1 MKKIYIEKF
10 KSIYNELCIDLE
22 ANSTIALLGQNG
34 IGKTNILLAIDWFFN
49 STKNEDIRT
58 VRKSMSGLTEPA
70 KVTLIEEITID
81 QIKKVKE
88 IISKNDNSWK
98 MDQSKLD
105 FKNLYNIIQ
114 KVDTF
119 INKKYHENF
128 TTINN
133 EVYNSVYLYLVNFYI
148 SIGIEYLNS
157 IGENIEGLF
166 LKNGDNLYYS
176 INESL
181 YSEYELKKG
190 SESKTPISQKKFL
203 IMQNCKKVFEKFKNV
218 FRVDD
223 RYGVVLIKNADLENK
238 SNVVYSLTELTHEGV
253 KNDDVALIVD
263 FLNNYFPF
271 ENKIKTLSDYQQNA
285 EKAAETGI
293 FTSDLIDEINVNT
306 KEGIRKLFSSF
317 DIYAIPNFNFSGNQL
332 VLTVEDKNNID
343 ILERKTEFN
352 SSGYKAFFQ
361 FVLKLKAIEN
371 RSQINKEKTFLLLAD
386 EPDKNLHILLQHQLL
401 NFFINIANQNNNV
414 KILYTTHSP
423 YLINPLENTIYVID
437 KYIVD
442 KGQNISGST
451 YISKFNKELRDL
463 SGNKIISLLPIFK
476 SIDYIYGDN
485 DLSIT
490 SFFNNL
496 MKDNKFIYIDK
507 KVDIEQENIEPFLE
521 VAERSGFKVDRSVDI
536 TMIEK
541 LDYGDIIFVKEDE
554 IEKDYQY
561 FDKLLSKSEDRNVKV
576 IVIKK
581 TNKNTINREK

>member
-181 YSEYELKKG
+181 YSEYELKKV

-581 TNKNTINREK
+581 QTKTQ

>member
-58 VRKSMSGLTEPA
+58 VRKSMGGLTEPA

-581 TNKNTINREK
+581 QTKTQ